1 MKSVLTSRA
10 LVATLAFALLA
21 TACGS
26 DPTEVVIGV
35 ADDDTAALDDSDVV
49 SPVADD
55 SPPEIETTTTTM
67 GPPAS
72 TTTSVAPATT
82 TLPRQA
88 SVETLGAAM
97 IGIGEWV
104 VLRPAEE
111 GEDECPDG
119 VLAYQVDGEVVHTY
133 DELSFAGGIR
143 LFNGTKGQDAFV
155 LNCEESVVGLL
166 LQTSSVPSDRGYP
179 SLQEI
184 DFFED
189 LAGQEPSFFFSD
201 EWGWSNDVF
210 VGWGSLRGA
219 SGLWAFGIPDAVA
232 VLLSDLLGERAATN
246 SDLGVSIVV
255 PRGWTHESTSDSELV
270 THPFSSSRVQVWSMP
285 GSPEPPLEE
294 GDELLSWDVVS
305 TRIWST
311 TDTSTSA
318 ERSQPINV
326 DEWIF
331 LSDDGVRVVRY
342 IGRDSETVVIELFAD
357 GGDGSIDQD
366 VPWLVLDTLR
376 VFEN

>member
-1 MKSVLTSRA
+1 MKSVLTSRSLA
-10 LVATLAFALLA
+10 AIVAFALLA

-35 ADDDTAALDDSDVV
+35 ADDDVAVNEDVAI
-49 SPVADD
+49 PVAED
-55 SPPEIETTTTTM
+55 SPPEVETTTTTT
-67 GPPAS
+67 GPPRS
-72 TTTSVAPATT
+72 TTTHAAPATT
-82 TLPRQA
+82 TLPRQDYL
-88 SVETLGAAM
+88 ETLGPAM

-104 VLRPAEE
+104 VLRPSGD
-111 GEDECPDG
+111 GEDECADG
-119 VLAYQVDGEVVHTY
+119 VLAYQVDGQVVHTY

-166 LQTSSVPSDRGYP
+166 LQTSSVFPDVGYP
-179 SLQEI
+179 DLQEI

-219 SGLWAFGIPDAVA
+219 SGLWAFGIPDAAA
-232 VLLSDLLGERAATN
+232 VMLSDLLGERATTN
-246 SDLGVSIVV
+246 PDLGVSVVV
-255 PRGWTHESTSDSELV
+255 PRGWTHESTSDGELV

-285 GSPEPPLEE
+285 GAPEPPLEE

-305 TRIWST
+305 TRMWSGA
-311 TDTSTSA
+311 DVGTSDES
-318 ERSQPINV
+318 SYPIDV
-326 DEWIF
+326 DEWTF
-331 LSDDGVRVVRY
+331 LNDDGVRVVRY
-342 IGRDSETVVIELFAD
+342 IGRGSETVVIELFAD

-366 VPWLVLDTLR
+366 LPWLVLDTLR
-376 VFEN
+376 IFENG